1 MFSIFED
8 GLTVSL
14 IYARRE
20 GASNPRIDEL
30 REIKTKIYNST
41 SIRFEVISEPWN
53 WTERPYLNLYVFCNK
68 SNYSFQWTVSD
79 DTTRSHLISALKL
92 LKSELETI
100 GYISKDEMNTGQ
112 ILQSILDERTRT
124 PLISIGDRTYRVAL
138 AETSEPFAI
147 EENLRAS
154 IDSAFREKETEMRNS
169 MAVMKARFDAELA
182 AANDTNRRPYPLTA
196 RDFFDGWRTW
206 IRDGHPVLGK
216 QFTFAPKYIT
226 DGRNTYKVKPE
237 VTKKWTCKGIAAYV
251 NNGFAF
257 TYEHNG
263 NILKTHHTRDS
274 GYLCTGDLRVPSK
287 LEYNEAKSFVLQ
299 LIEMLNVIYI
309 HSMTT
314 YSVGRGDPYHLDNG
328 NFKEYCEPVAVETI
342 SNPNRNSRND
352 PETITRVV
360 SQDVANATTTD
371 GEML

>member
-1 MFSIFED
+1 MFSIFEE
-8 GLTVSL
+8 GASVSL
-14 IYARRE
+14 TYVRRE
-20 GASNPRIDEL
+20 GAPNPSVGAI
-30 REIKTKIYNST
+30 REIKSKISNKT
-41 SIRFEVISEPWN
+41 SINFEVVSEPWS
-53 WTERPYLNLYVFCNK
+53 WTRSPYLNLYVFCNK
-68 SNYSFQWTVSD
+68 SNYSFKWIISD
-79 DTTRSHLISALKL
+79 ATERSKLISALKL

-100 GYISKDEMNTGQ
+100 GYISKDEISTGQ
-112 ILQSILDERTRT
+112 ILQSILKERIQT
-124 PLISIGDRTYRVAL
+124 PLISIGDKTYKIAL

-147 EENLRAS
+147 EENLRAN
-154 IDSAFREKETEMRNS
+154 IDSAFQEKETEMQNS
-169 MAVMKARFDAELA
+169 IAVMKARFDAELA

-206 IRDGHPVLGK
+206 IRDGYPVLGK

-251 NNGFAF
+251 NNGYAF

-263 NILKTHHTRDS
+263 HILKTHHTRDS

-314 YSVGRGDPYHLDNG
+314 YSVGRGDPYHLDTG
-328 NFKEYCEPVAVETI
+328 NFKELCEPLAVETI
-342 SNPNRNSRND
+342 ANPNRNSRDD

-360 SQDVANATTTD
+360 SQDVANATITD

>member
-1 MFSIFED
+1 MFTILEEGSS
-8 GLTVSL
+8 VSL
-14 IYARRE
+14 TYVRRE
-20 GASNPRIDEL
+20 GASSPTVSTL
-30 REIKTKIYNST
+30 REIKSKIYNNT
-41 SIRFEVISEPWN
+41 SINFEVVAEPWN

-100 GYISKDEMNTGQ
+100 GYISKDEISTGQ
-112 ILQSILDERTRT
+112 ILQSILKERIQT
-124 PLISIGDRTYRVAL
+124 PLISIGDKTYKIAL

-147 EENLRAS
+147 EENLRAN
-154 IDSAFREKETEMRNS
+154 IDSAFQEKETEMQNS
-169 MAVMKARFDAELA
+169 IAVMKARFDAELA

-206 IRDGHPVLGK
+206 IRDGYPVLGK

-237 VTKKWTCKGIAAYV
+237 VTKKWTCKGIAAYA
-251 NNGFAF
+251 NNGYTF

-263 NILKTHHTRDS
+263 NILKTHHTRSDS
-274 GYLCTGDLRVPSK
+274 TLCTGDLHVSSRLK
-287 LEYNEAKSFVLQ
+287 YNDAKSFVLQ

-309 HSMTT
+309 YSTT
-314 YSVGRGDPYHLDNG
+314 CYNIGRNDPYQLTSD
-328 NFKEYCEPVAVETI
+328 NFKDFCEPVAVETI

-360 SQDVANATTTD
+360 SQEAASATITD

>member
-8 GLTVSL
+8 GSNVSL

-30 REIKTKIYNST
+30 RKIKKQINERTFID
-41 SIRFEVISEPWN
+41 FEVISEPWN
-53 WTERPYLNLYVFCNK
+53 WSGSPYLNLYVFCNK
-68 SNYSFQWTVSD
+68 FNYNFKWTISD
-79 DTTRSHLISALKL
+79 DTTRSNLISALKL

-147 EENLRAS
+147 EDNLRSS
-154 IDSAFREKETEMRNS
+154 IDSAFREKEIEMQNS
-169 MAVMKARFDAELA
+169 IAVIKARFDAELA

-206 IRDGHPVLGK
+206 IRDRYPVLGK

-226 DGRNTYKVKPE
+226 DGRNTYKIKPE

-251 NNGFAF
+251 NNGYAF

-263 NILKTHHTRDS
+263 HILKTHHTRDS

-309 HSMTT
+309 YSTT
-314 YSVGRGDPYHLDNG
+314 SYSVGRGDPYHLDTG
-328 NFKEYCEPVAVETI
+328 NFKELCEPLAVETI
-342 SNPNRNSRND
+342 ANPNRNSRDD

-360 SQDVANATTTD
+360 SQDVANATITD

>member
-1 MFSIFED
+1 MFTILEE
-8 GLTVSL
+8 GLSVSL
-14 IYARRE
+14 TYVKRE
-20 GASNPRIDEL
+20 GVSNPSVSTL
-30 REIKTKIYNST
+30 REIKSKIYNKT
-41 SIRFEVISEPWN
+41 SINFEVVSEPWDWN
-53 WTERPYLNLYVFCNK
+53 ESPYLNLYVFCNK
-68 SNYSFQWTVSD
+68 SNYNFHWIISD
-79 DTTRSHLISALKL
+79 DTKRSKLISALKL
-92 LKSELETI
+92 LKSELEKI
-100 GYISKDEMNTGQ
+100 GYISKDEINTGQ
-112 ILQSILDERTRT
+112 ILQLILEERTQT
-124 PLISIGDRTYRVAL
+124 PLISIGDKTYKVAL

-154 IDSAFREKETEMRNS
+154 IDSAFQEKETEMQNS
-169 MAVMKARFDAELA
+169 IAILKARFDAELA

-206 IRDGHPVLGK
+206 IRDGYPVLGK

-237 VTKKWTCKGIAAYV
+237 ITKKWACKGIAAYV
-251 NNGFAF
+251 NNGYAF

-274 GYLCTGDLRVPSK
+274 GYLCTGDLHVPPM
-287 LEYNEAKSFVLQ
+287 LEYDNAKSFVLQ

-314 YSVGRGDPYHLDNG
+314 YNVGRGDPYHLDTG
-328 NFKEYCEPVAVETI
+328 NFKEYCEPLAVETI
-342 SNPNRNSRND
+342 ANPNRNSRND

-360 SQDVANATTTD
+360 SQEAANATITD

>member
-1 MFSIFED
+1 MFTILEE
-8 GLTVSL
+8 GLSVSL
-14 IYARRE
+14 TYVKRE
-20 GASNPRIDEL
+20 GVSNPSVSTL
-30 REIKTKIYNST
+30 REIKSKISNKT
-41 SIRFEVISEPWN
+41 SINFEVVSEPWN
-53 WTERPYLNLYVFCNK
+53 WSESPYLNLYVFCNK
-68 SNYSFQWTVSD
+68 SNYNFHWIISD
-79 DTTRSHLISALKL
+79 DTKRSRLISALKL
-92 LKSELETI
+92 LKSELEKI
-100 GYISKDEMNTGQ
+100 GYISKDEINTGQ
-112 ILQSILDERTRT
+112 ILQSILEERTHT
-124 PLISIGDRTYRVAL
+124 PLISIGDKTYKVAL

-154 IDSAFREKETEMRNS
+154 IDSAFQEKETEMQNS
-169 MAVMKARFDAELA
+169 IAVMKARFDAELA

-237 VTKKWTCKGIAAYV
+237 ITKKWACKGIAAYV
-251 NNGFAF
+251 NNGYAF

-274 GYLCTGDLRVPSK
+274 GYLCTGDLHVPPM
-287 LEYNEAKSFVLQ
+287 LEYDNAKSFVLQ

-314 YSVGRGDPYHLDNG
+314 YNVGRGDPYHLDTG

-360 SQDVANATTTD
+360 SQEAANATITD

>member
-30 REIKTKIYNST
+30 REIKKRINERTFID
-41 SIRFEVISEPWN
+41 FDLISDPWS
-53 WTERPYLNLYVFCNK
+53 WTGHPYLNLYVFCNK
-68 SNYSFQWTVSD
+68 SNYNFKWTISD
-79 DTTRSHLISALKL
+79 ATQRSKLISALNI

-100 GYISKDEMNTGQ
+100 GYISESKTTGQ
-112 ILQSILDERTRT
+112 ILQSILDERTQV
-124 PLISIGDRTYRVAL
+124 PLISIGDKTYKIAL
-138 AETSEPFAI
+138 AETSEPFSL
-147 EENLRAS
+147 EENLRSS
-154 IDSAFREKETEMRNS
+154 IDSAFREKEIEMQNS
-169 MAVMKARFDAELA
+169 IAVIKARFDTELA

-206 IRDGHPVLGK
+206 IRDGYPVLGK

-226 DGRNTYKVKPE
+226 DGRNTYKIKPE

-251 NNGFAF
+251 NNGYAF

-263 NILKTHHTRDS
+263 NILKTHHTRDGGS
-274 GYLCTGDLRVPSK
+274 LCTGDLRVPPR

-299 LIEMLNVIYI
+299 LIETLNVIYI
-309 HSMTT
+309 HSTTT
-314 YSVGRGDPYHLDNG
+314 YNIGRYDDIHLTREH
-328 NFKEYCEPVAVETI
+328 FKEYCEPVAVETI
-342 SNPNRNSRND
+342 SNPNRNSRDD

-360 SQDVANATTTD
+360 SQDAANATTTD

>member
-1 MFSIFED
+1 MFTILEEGSS
-8 GLTVSL
+8 VSL
-14 IYARRE
+14 VYVRRE
-20 GASNPRIDEL
+20 GVTYPSVDAL
-30 REIKTKIYNST
+30 REIRTKINALA
-41 SIRFEVISEPWN
+41 SIRFEVTAEPWN
-53 WTERPYLNLYVFCNK
+53 WPGSPYLNLYVFCNK

-79 DTTRSHLISALKL
+79 ATERSKLISALNI

-112 ILQSILDERTRT
+112 ILQSILEERTRT
-124 PLISIGDRTYRVAL
+124 PLISIGNRTYKVAL
-138 AETSEPFAI
+138 AAASEPFSL
-147 EENLRAS
+147 EDNLRSS
-154 IDSAFREKETEMRNS
+154 IDSAFQEKETEMRNS
-169 MAVMKARFDAELA
+169 IAVMKARFDAELA

-206 IRDGHPVLGK
+206 IRDGYPVLGK

-226 DGRNTYKVKPE
+226 DGRNTYKIKPE

-251 NNGFAF
+251 NNGYAF

-263 NILKTHHTRDS
+263 HILKTHHTRDG

-309 HSMTT
+309 YSTT
-314 YSVGRGDPYHLDNG
+314 SYSVGRGDPYHLDNG

-360 SQDVANATTTD
+360 SQEAANATITD